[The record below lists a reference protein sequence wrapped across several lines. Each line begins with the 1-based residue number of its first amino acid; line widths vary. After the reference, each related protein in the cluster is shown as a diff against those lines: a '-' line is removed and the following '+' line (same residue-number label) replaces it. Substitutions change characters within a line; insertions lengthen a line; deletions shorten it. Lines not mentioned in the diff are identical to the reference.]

1 MLLSAAQ
8 RNGAVTGLSRA
19 ANAGSST
26 RKQLQYYESTPTQVP
41 PPRKHPN
48 SVLKGS
54 KASVHLNNSASNSNN
69 LLDVTGQN
77 VVGSKVHGKSS
88 AYLPNPNSLAELH
101 WKGGKNQIEFLE
113 SKSINLK
120 WMREEVPETMS

>member
-101 WKGGKNQIEFLE
+101 
-113 SKSINLK
+113 
-120 WMREEVPETMS
+120 